1 MTYSL
6 PEIVRRNNPNRKA
19 PIVMRP
25 IYVTK
30 AQSSELAKI
39 YLRTIKFWREG
50 AARLLEAYN
59 PTPLTVDSPEET
71 EAVLAGLTAV
81 EATIIAAA
89 SRDIEAWIQ
98 RVVRWHNAK
107 WAANVQAAAGV
118 SVADLI
124 QDQAIRD
131 DLIAALRRNVT
142 LVSSVSEQAR
152 ERIAQ
157 AVWNGW
163 MNRTPRVEI
172 ASEINEALRL
182 GRARSLRVAIDQSV
196 KLSAVLDRDRM
207 LEAGID
213 EFTWIHSMKTHYRPE
228 HKARD
233 GKRFKWSS
241 NVAKTDPP
249 GYAPFCGCHA
259 RAWISLQDG

>member
-6 PEIVRRNNPNRKA
+6 PELVRRANPNRKA
-19 PIVMRP
+19 PIIMQP
-25 IYVTK
+25 IYVTQ
-30 AQSSELAKI
+30 AQSNELAKI

-50 AARLLEAYN
+50 AARLLETYN
-59 PTPLTVDSPEET
+59 PTPLTVDSPEDT

-81 EATIIAAA
+81 EVTIIAAA
-89 SRDIEAWIQ
+89 SRDIEAWVERI
-98 RVVRWHNAK
+98 VRWHNNK
-107 WAANVQAAAGV
+107 WTSRVQATTGV
-118 SVADLI
+118 TIDALI

-131 DLIAALRRNVT
+131 DLLAALRRNVA

-163 MNRTPRVEI
+163 SNRTPRAEI
-172 ASEINEALRL
+172 AKEINKALGL
-182 GRARSLRVAIDQSV
+182 GRARSLRIAIDQTV
-196 KLSAVLDRDRM
+196 KLSGLLDRDRM

-213 EFTWIHSMKTHYRPE
+213 EFEWRHSGKIHYRPD

-233 GKRFKWSS
+233 GKFFKWSS
-241 NVAKTDPP
+241 YIARTDPP
-249 GYAPFCGCHA
+249 SYAPFCGCHA
-259 RAWISLQDG
+259 RSVIRFDG